1 MFRHLH
7 FYLGI
12 VLMFISIF
20 LIAENIPVMEI
31 KNSSNND
38 SEILAE
44 YNGGVI
50 TRKDLETKISK
61 LPPQY
66 QARYK
71 TVGGQI
77 EVLNA
82 ITTEEV
88 FYQKAKQMGLENDP
102 TVLEYISAIEKRFY
116 IQEYYKRN
124 VSDLVIITDDTLLSY
139 YNQNL
144 SLFYQYPYITIDYI
158 QAENEEAAKKA
169 LAELKKGVAFAAVS
183 DTYNQNTYAKGLKGR
198 IKNIRLNG
206 NIPGIGND
214 PELENLIRSSQVD
227 TLNYIGPVKT
237 DYGWH
242 ILRIVDWIEG
252 YQKDFNEVKPEIEQR
267 VRPMKEQEL
276 LNALTD
282 SLKIKYAVVIDSAIV
297 NTITLDPNKRNNNK
311 PILDNII
318 VSSKEPS
325 LQFTVRQMLQIFD
338 KLSPQEQ
345 LFINKSGGINMLI
358 NQELTQGLMY
368 LEAKANGYEKY
379 FTENEDYLQAK
390 RAYVLRSA
398 FQKLVS
404 DTIEISAEEVAQRY
418 EREKEKFS
426 TPAYRTI
433 EVLFFDNNKDANTAW
448 KKYNKAYKKHNE
460 QKMQDIIKKYSLKP
474 ENAILD
480 YIYNNGIITGIG
492 QDPEFSSQIWN
503 NPVGYLSP
511 VFTSAKGDI
520 VFFRTLKE
528 TPKLYKSIE
537 EIEPQLRRMIK
548 SEKEKAKMEQ
558 VTEELFVE
566 FNMKKYPERINLTM
580 TAEELFNQA
589 DNAARQRNFKDA
601 IMYYDQI
608 IESYKNNSD
617 DYKASFMK
625 AFLIAEEMKQKDL
638 ALQLFK
644 DFLIKYPTGD
654 LNESAQFMIDSL
666 EGRIPEDFEPLNE
679 D

>member
-1 MFRHLH
+1 
-7 FYLGI
+7 
-12 VLMFISIF
+12 
-20 LIAENIPVMEI
+20 
-31 KNSSNND
+31 
-38 SEILAE
+38 
-44 YNGGVI
+44 
-50 TRKDLETKISK
+50 
-61 LPPQY
+61 
-66 QARYK
+66 
-71 TVGGQI
+71 
-77 EVLNA
+77 
-82 ITTEEV
+82 
-88 FYQKAKQMGLENDP
+88 
-102 TVLEYISAIEKRFY
+102 
-116 IQEYYKRN
+116 
-124 VSDLVIITDDTLLSY
+124 
-139 YNQNL
+139 
-144 SLFYQYPYITIDYI
+144 
-158 QAENEEAAKKA
+158 
-169 LAELKKGVAFAAVS
+169 
-183 DTYNQNTYAKGLKGR
+183 
-198 IKNIRLNG
+198 
-206 NIPGIGND
+206 
-214 PELENLIRSSQVD
+214 
-227 TLNYIGPVKT
+227 
-237 DYGWH
+237 
-242 ILRIVDWIEG
+242 
-252 YQKDFNEVKPEIEQR
+252 
-267 VRPMKEQEL
+267 
-276 LNALTD
+276 
-282 SLKIKYAVVIDSAIV
+282 
-297 NTITLDPNKRNNNK
+297 
-311 PILDNII
+311 
-318 VSSKEPS
+318 
-325 LQFTVRQMLQIFD
+325 MLQIFD

-644 DFLIKYPTGD
+644 DFLLKYPTGD

>member
-12 VLMFISIF
+12 VLMLVSIF
-20 LIAENIPVMEI
+20 LTAENVPVTLS
-31 KNSSNND
+31 KNNSNND
-38 SEILAE
+38 SDILAE

-50 TRKDLETKISK
+50 TRKDIELKISK

-66 QARYK
+66 QSRYK
-71 TVGGQI
+71 TVGGQM

-82 ITTEEV
+82 IAAEEV
-88 FYQKAKQMGLENDP
+88 FYQKARQMGLENDP
-102 TVLEYISAIEKRFY
+102 IVLEHISAIEKRFY

-124 VSDLVIITDDTLLSY
+124 VSDLVFITDDDLLSY

-144 SLFYQYPYITIDYI
+144 SQFYQYPYVTIDYI
-158 QAENEEAAKKA
+158 QAENEDAAKKA
-169 LAELKKGVAFAAVS
+169 LAELKKGISFATVS
-183 DTYNQNTYAKGLKGR
+183 DTYNQNSYAKGLKGR
-198 IKNIRLNG
+198 IKNVRLNG

-214 PELENLIRSSQVD
+214 IELENIIRNAQVD
-227 TLNYIGPVKT
+227 TLNFIGPVKT

-267 VRPMKEQEL
+267 VRPMKEREL

-282 SLKIKYAVVIDSAIV
+282 NLKIKYAVIIDSAIV
-297 NTITLDPNKRNNNK
+297 NTISLDPNKRNSNK

-318 VSSKEPS
+318 VSSSEPR
-325 LQFTVRQMLQIFD
+325 LQYTVRQLLQNFD

-345 LFINKSGGINMLI
+345 LFINKGGGINLLI
-358 NQELTQGLMY
+358 EQELTQGLMY

-379 FTENEDYLQAK
+379 FSENEDYLQAK
-390 RAYVLRSA
+390 RSYVLRRA
-398 FQKLVS
+398 FEKLVS
-404 DTIEISAEEVAQRY
+404 DTIEITDEEIAERY
-418 EREKEKFS
+418 EREKERFS

-433 EVLFFDNNKDANTAW
+433 EVLFFDNKKDANTAW
-448 KKYNKAYKKHNE
+448 KKYSKAYKKHNE
-460 QKMQDIIKKYSLKP
+460 QKMQEIIKKYSLKP

-480 YIYNNGIITGIG
+480 HQYNNGIITGFG
-492 QDPEFSSQIWN
+492 QDAEFSSQIWN

-511 VFTSAKGDI
+511 VFTSARGDI

-528 TPKLYKSIE
+528 TPSSYKSKE
-537 EIEPQLRRMIK
+537 ETETQLRRMIK
-548 SEKEKAKMEQ
+548 SEKEKAKMEE
-558 VTEELFVE
+558 VTEDLFVE
-566 FNMKKYPERINLTM
+566 FNMKKYPERITLTM
-580 TAEELFNQA
+580 TAEELFNYA

-608 IESYKNNSD
+608 INNFKNNSD

-644 DFLIKYPTGD
+644 EFLQKYPTGD
-654 LNESAQFMIDSL
+654 LNDSAQFMIDSL
-666 EGRIPEDFEPLNE
+666 EGRIPEDFEPLRE